1 MREEE
6 KHRINIRYGQLVDET
21 PHDAYWLAAEER
33 VRQVLANQELLRWV
47 GTVGTAK
54 QKPFKPKHN
63 IKKHSL

>member
-21 PHDAYWLAAEER
+21 PHEL
-33 VRQVLANQELLRWV
+33 VRQVLANQELLRFSYNV
-47 GTVGTAK
+47 FGME
-54 QKPFKPKHN
+54 QNPFKPIHH

>member
-33 VRQVLANQELLRWV
+33 VRQVLANQELLRFSYNV
-47 GTVGTAK
+47 FGME
-54 QKPFKPKHN
+54 QNPFKPIHH

>member
-1 MREEE
+1 
-6 KHRINIRYGQLVDET
+6 VDET

>member
-33 VRQVLANQELLRWV
+33 VRQVLATPGYRLYDPI
-47 GTVGTAK
+47 
-54 QKPFKPKHN
+54 KPIHH